1 MQDALNDV
9 AGTGTGRHREFL
21 SAGRSATTQRW
32 REYFVRLIFQ
42 KARLTDFSG
51 IPRFQ
56 FEDEA
61 SGEVAR
67 RTAVSLAG
75 LMLPAVV
82 LALIGLWIVRRYT
95 VIA

>member
-1 MQDALNDV
+1 MQDALNDI
-9 AGTGTGRHREFL
+9 AGTGSGRHRPLPEHRWTVFTR
-21 SAGRSATTQRW
+21 AGGR
-32 REYFVRLIFQ
+32 YIVPLIFQ

-82 LALIGLWIVRRYT
+82 LALIGLWILRRYP
-95 VIA
+95 VVA